1 MGTMGLG
8 HEKMYLPYIKYISH
22 IKCIFY
28 SAAKHAKTA
37 NIYLFSLAKG
47 PYCLASFGRD
57 YSCDELLLSL
67 NHRREMYVNVASMS
81 AKRALVGVI
90 PPSVI

>member
-8 HEKMYLPYIKYISH
+8 HEKMYLPYIKCVSYI
-22 IKCIFY
+22 KWIFY

-47 PYCLASFGRD
+47 PYCLTFFGRD

-67 NHRREMYVNVASMS
+67 NHRREVYVNKDSIVT
-81 AKRALVGVI
+81 
-90 PPSVI
+90 